1 MLALGKHKRE
11 AETPGKNNNPCHL
24 FTIHTTHHS
33 FSMDSSPAPLPVQLP
48 GHFAEEQL
56 IITDKLVDSTSCS
69 DPIPSN
75 QITIPG
81 PLHDLETNAF
91 WDGPLSP
98 HTVQNVLAGHENL
111 TPAQLWALVA
121 GLATTIQQR
130 ETIYNSEATHFQKH
144 LANINTEC

>member
-11 AETPGKNNNPCHL
+11 AETPGKNNNPHHL
-24 FTIHTTHHS
+24 FTTIIIHYS
-33 FSMDSSPAPLPVQLP
+33 FSMDSSPALLPVQLP
-48 GHFAEEQL
+48 GHFTEEQL
-56 IITDKLVDSTSCS
+56 VVTDKLVDTASHS

-75 QITIPG
+75 QITIPR

-111 TPAQLWALVA
+111 APTQLQALVA
-121 GLATTIQQR
+121 GLTT
-130 ETIYNSEATHFQKH
+130 T
-144 LANINTEC
+144 L